1 MHRITHASAR
11 GGGRSWGARLI
22 LLLATTVLA
31 GCGIFGP
38 EPAPPAPTRTPLPT
52 FTPTPELA
60 PVTQA
65 AAATAAPAAGPA
77 EPAQALPSTPAP
89 VTEAVTAPS
98 TEANAAPTVEPPAE
112 PIIAPTEPS
121 AEAALTITG
130 ELVNLRRGPGT
141 AYDLVGAVG
150 QGERF
155 AITGRNDAGD
165 WWQICCL
172 NDQSAWVFGQLAA
185 AENAETV
192 AVVEVAPAPVAAVAP
207 APAADEAVPVVD
219 AAPAAPDTAP
229 PAASAPDPFASSAGD
244 FNPDAQYQIVNFHVR
259 GLGENNG
266 GIRDSG
272 AQHHIFITVLDQ
284 NGNGVNGAVVKN
296 LVGEQGEVV
305 TGDKGPGKAEITMFW
320 EPFKLTVASDP
331 SGPVSSQT
339 SNQMGLA
346 FPHLPDLVGKLGD
359 VNYEYG
365 ACPTIDIKCE
375 WPITAIHFSYDITF
389 QKVK

>member
-1 MHRITHASAR
+1 MHRICHASAR
-11 GGGRSWGARLI
+11 CGGRSWGALLI

-98 TEANAAPTVEPPAE
+98 TEANAEPTVEPP
-112 PIIAPTEPS
+112 TEPTDPP

-150 QGERF
+150 QDERF
-155 AITGRNDAGD
+155 AIIGRNDAGD
-165 WWQICCL
+165 WWQICCV

-185 AENAETV
+185 AENADSV
-192 AVVEVAPAPVAAVAP
+192 ALVEVAPAPVAAVAP
-207 APAADEAVPVVD
+207 APAAEEAAPGAD
-219 AAPAAPDTAP
+219 AAPETAP
-229 PAASAPDPFASSAGD
+229 QPAPAPDPFASSAGD

-266 GIRDSG
+266 GIR
-272 AQHHIFITVLDQ
+272 
-284 NGNGVNGAVVKN
+284 
-296 LVGEQGEVV
+296 
-305 TGDKGPGKAEITMFW
+305 
-320 EPFKLTVASDP
+320 
-331 SGPVSSQT
+331 
-339 SNQMGLA
+339 
-346 FPHLPDLVGKLGD
+346 
-359 VNYEYG
+359 
-365 ACPTIDIKCE
+365 
-375 WPITAIHFSYDITF
+375 
-389 QKVK
+389 